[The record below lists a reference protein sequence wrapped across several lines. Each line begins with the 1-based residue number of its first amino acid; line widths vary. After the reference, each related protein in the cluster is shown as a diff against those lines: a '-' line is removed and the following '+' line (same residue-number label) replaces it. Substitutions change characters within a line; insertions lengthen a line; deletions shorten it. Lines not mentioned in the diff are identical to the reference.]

1 VSLTFPLDFRAEE
14 SVSVARKDAP
24 MTPNIANRAIAA
36 FTQEIRNRLD
46 DAAKAAQA
54 AEACANSGVPDQA
67 VMLLLDIEQPVYEA
81 TTLLNAVSLIHRM
94 QRE

>member
-1 VSLTFPLDFRAEE
+1 
-14 SVSVARKDAP
+14 

-46 DAAKAAQA
+46 DAVKAAQA

-67 VMLLLDIEQPVYEA
+67 VMLLLDIEQPIYEA
-81 TTLLNAVSLIHRM
+81 TTLLNAVSLIHRI